1 MWSRDKIALGRGGM
15 RRHTQGTGFKIHRE
29 EPSSRQPPPLLLPL
43 LPQKTKKY
51 PHPPNNQI
59 FAFGLSCG
67 IKCSPAGR
75 APPVKGWLVADCRR
89 PSSSLAPLRCP
100 CAARRPTPGPSSFAR
115 PPSDDHRCHRR
126 PAATATPSPLPS
138 MVGLL
143 VCCFAVPPMMTTA
156 MADVTATTLR
166 RTTMTMPPTPPRTAI
181 APGQ

>member
-1 MWSRDKIALGRGGM
+1 MWSRDTIALGRGGM

-51 PHPPNNQI
+51 PHPPNSQI

-100 CAARRPTPGPSSFAR
+100 CAARRPTPGLAGNVADMSR
-115 PPSDDHRCHRR
+115 HVGDD
-126 PAATATPSPLPS
+126 
-138 MVGLL
+138 
-143 VCCFAVPPMMTTA
+143 
-156 MADVTATTLR
+156 
-166 RTTMTMPPTPPRTAI
+166 TMCRSNF
-181 APGQ
+181 GQMGPCRQHKI

>member
-89 PSSSLAPLRCP
+89 HHHPSPRFAAHVPLVV
-100 CAARRPTPGPSSFAR
+100 RRPGRRRSP
-115 PPSDDHRCHRR
+115 DHRATTIDAIVVQPPPPRLPRSRR
-126 PAATATPSPLPS
+126 WLVCWFVVSPSP
-138 MVGLL
+138 
-143 VCCFAVPPMMTTA
+143 
-156 MADVTATTLR
+156 
-166 RTTMTMPPTPPRTAI
+166 
-181 APGQ
+181 Q